1 LYIQDAIYYFEQGKG
16 IRNERLFVREHFR
29 REVTVKT
36 LSKIVA
42 GIFLFSAISIAAQ
55 GHDSVSVLNTT
66 TIKKTTCNRAAVKS
80 VSPDTVKQKAK
91 IPVVSPDTL
100 IVIARL
106 VEIPGKFP
114 PNDLYNYVYIM
125 KYRIIKVL
133 KGGYAAQEILV
144 GHYNPLIPRP
154 QIKDKMAPL
163 VRGKVTRFETGAKH
177 KLTLVT
183 PIERVWKDAV
193 EDDYADSDLDKYFAL
208 KADVAQ

>member
-1 LYIQDAIYYFEQGKG
+1 MQ
-16 IRNERLFVREHFR
+16 
-29 REVTVKT
+29 
-36 LSKIVA
+36 
-42 GIFLFSAISIAAQ
+42 
-55 GHDSVSVLNTT
+55 
-66 TIKKTTCNRAAVKS
+66 
-80 VSPDTVKQKAK
+80 
-91 IPVVSPDTL
+91 DTL
-100 IVIARL
+100 IVIARCI
-106 VEIPGKFP
+106 EIAGKFP

-133 KGGYAAQEILV
+133 KGSYAAQEILV

-163 VRGKVTRFETGAKH
+163 VRGNVVRFETGAKH